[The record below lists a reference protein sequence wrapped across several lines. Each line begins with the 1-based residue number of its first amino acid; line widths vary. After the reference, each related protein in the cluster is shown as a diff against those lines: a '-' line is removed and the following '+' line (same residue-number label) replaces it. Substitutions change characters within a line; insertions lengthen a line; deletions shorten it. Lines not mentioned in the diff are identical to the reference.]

1 MYFQKPNNQLCSK
14 KIDISNNK
22 DNYAKFLVK
31 RTRSEIIMSRLY
43 ETHLKTLMNVNVT
56 LNYEISRLLSG
67 KIVKQIENIKIMEGD
82 NSHHLLTDGKVNG

>member
-1 MYFQKPNNQLCSK
+1 
-14 KIDISNNK
+14 
-22 DNYAKFLVK
+22 
-31 RTRSEIIMSRLY
+31 
-43 ETHLKTLMNVNVT
+43 MNVNVT